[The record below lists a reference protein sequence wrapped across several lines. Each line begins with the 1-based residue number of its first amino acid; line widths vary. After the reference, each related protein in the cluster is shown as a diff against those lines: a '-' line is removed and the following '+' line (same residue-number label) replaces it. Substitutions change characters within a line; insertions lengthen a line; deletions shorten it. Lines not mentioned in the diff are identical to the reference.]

1 MTTTITIS
9 SLIGYIPRQWIDR
22 IFKVDVDGKPIVK
35 RNENGEAIVNPYT
48 GYPEFETLEE
58 GTRFYA
64 AYMNQIE
71 NGIANSHLALGVFD
85 KELKKIRA
93 QMELDGRVPNHSG
106 SFADTFDET
115 SQRLVRLTAKT
126 DITVDANSTDTVL
139 HVASTEGFTAMTYAT
154 IYDADSYE
162 QVLITAVD
170 ASAKTITVQTLTSD
184 YTKGAKI
191 ARSTAGINTDNQT
204 MVVAPFVTYQVEL
217 VEVV

>member
-1 MTTTITIS
+1 MYQTRNLMTGEIPL
-9 SLIGYIPRQWIDR
+9 SL
-22 IFKVDVDGKPIVK
+22 KT
-35 RNENGEAIVNPYT
+35 NPYDRTLWEDDIIDPDT
-48 GYPEFETLEE
+48 GEVLEE
-58 GTRFYA
+58 GTPYMSEYA
-64 AYMNQIE
+64 NNFEWGIWNAYQFLIHMYRQLE
-71 NGIANSHLALGVFD
+71 RLRV
-85 KELKKIRA
+85 

-126 DITVDANSTDTVL
+126 DITVEAKSTETVL

-170 ASAKTITVQTLTSD
+170 SSAKTITVQALTSD

-191 ARSTAGINTDNQT
+191 TRSTAGIDTEHQN
-204 MVVAPFVTYQVEL
+204 MVVAPFVTYKVDL
-217 VEVV
+217 VEVM